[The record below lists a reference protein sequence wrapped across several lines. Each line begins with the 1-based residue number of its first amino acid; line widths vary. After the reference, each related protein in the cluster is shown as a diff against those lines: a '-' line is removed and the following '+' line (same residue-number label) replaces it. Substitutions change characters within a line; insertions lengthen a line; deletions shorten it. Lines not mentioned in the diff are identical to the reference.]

1 MFYENLKI
9 TGELQIVLR
18 DEFGNIKQEQTVPNL
33 VVTAGKVL
41 IALRLSG
48 SGTAPT
54 HMGIGSS
61 STAPAAGDTAL
72 GVELSTGAR
81 PAFTS
86 NTPSTNTVTYVAVFN
101 PGVGTGAVTEA
112 AIFNAA
118 TSGTM
123 LCRTTFGVVTKA
135 AADTLTIN
143 WTITVN

>member
-1 MFYENLKI
+1 MFHDNFKV
-9 TGELQIVLR
+9 TGELHIVLR
-18 DEFGNIKQEQTVPNL
+18 DEFGNIKQEQIVPNL

-48 SGTAPT
+48 GGTAPS
-54 HMGIGSS
+54 HMGIGSG
-61 STAPAAGDTAL
+61 STAPGASDTAL
-72 GVELSTGAR
+72 GTELSTGAR
-81 PAFTS
+81 PSMTI
-86 NTPSTNTVTYVAVFN
+86 TPSTNTVTYVGVFA

-118 TSGTM
+118 ATGTM

-143 WTITVN
+143 WTVTVN

>member
-1 MFYENLKI
+1 MFYDNLKI
-9 TGELQIVLR
+9 TGELHIVLR
-18 DEFGNIKQEQTVPNL
+18 GAFGNIKEEKTVPNL

-54 HMGIGSS
+54 HMGIGSG
-61 STAPAAGDTAL
+61 STAPSVADTAL
-72 GVELSTGAR
+72 GTELSTGFR

-86 NTPSTNTVTYVAVFN
+86 NTPSTNTVTYVAVFA

-118 TSGTM
+118 ATGTM
-123 LCRTTFGVVTKA
+123 LCRTTFGVVTKN

>member
-1 MFYENLKI
+1 MFHDNFKV

-18 DEFGNIKQEQTVPNL
+18 DEFGNIKEERIVPNL

-48 SGTAPT
+48 SGTSPT
-54 HMGIGSS
+54 HMGIGSGS
-61 STAPAAGDTAL
+61 VAPDVINTAL
-72 GVELSTGAR
+72 GTELSTGAR
-81 PAFTS
+81 PTLAV
-86 NTPSTNTVTYVAVFN
+86 TPSTNTVTYVAVFA

-112 AIFNAA
+112 GIFNAA
-118 TSGTM
+118 AAGTM

-143 WTITVN
+143 WVITVN